1 MKKLF
6 LLFSHKLT
14 NDQIND
20 AKDRLNIIEY
30 RYLPDNLQ
38 NIWSNI
44 PEDDENI
51 EMLFMDYIKENASIG
66 DYILIEGEYGIVYKM
81 VKWSI
86 ENNYIPIY
94 SYTKRQYKSITLEDG
109 TVENRHYFKHI
120 KFKEYK

>member
-1 MKKLF
+1 MEKLF

-14 NDQIND
+14 NDQIKD

-30 RYLPDNLQ
+30 RYLPDDLQ
-38 NIWSNI
+38 KIWSNI
-44 PEDDENI
+44 PEDDKNI
-51 EMLFMDYIKENASIG
+51 EILFMNYIKENASIG

-86 ENNYIPIY
+86 ENNYIPVY

-109 TVENRHYFKHI
+109 TIENRHYFKHI
-120 KFKEYK
+120 KFKKYK